1 MATSSATVRSLNSG
15 NRAAWVSEELE
26 AARVWSD
33 ALDGFGDPRPAPDWS
48 WLSATHGC

>member
-26 AARVWSD
+26 AMHSTA
-33 ALDGFGDPRPAPDWS
+33 AATPDRHP
-48 WLSATHGC
+48 TGPG